1 MSALRHLVD
10 DTGTMPECPADV
22 REAAVSLLRLADAH
36 PPLALLDVLRD
47 HVTHLGWIRDVHLLL
62 IDYAEQTLVRA
73 RRAGSK
79 LVDDPYP
86 VDRSEAG
93 KAFALSKWS

>member
-1 MSALRHLVD
+1 
-10 DTGTMPECPADV
+10 
-22 REAAVSLLRLADAH
+22 VSGRRAGSCGVTVALADAH
-36 PPLALLDVLRD
+36 PPFALLDVLRD

-79 LVDDPYP
+79 LVGDPYP